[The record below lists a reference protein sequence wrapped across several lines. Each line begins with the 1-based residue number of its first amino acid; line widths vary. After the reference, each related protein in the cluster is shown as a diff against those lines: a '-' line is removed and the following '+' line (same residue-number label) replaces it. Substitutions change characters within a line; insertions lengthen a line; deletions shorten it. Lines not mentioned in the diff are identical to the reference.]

1 MAFFLQTEG
10 YISSKLNKMSASK
23 SIGRRIKIACLGM
36 EILVSIVSESGK
48 WNVER
53 GFKDPLS
60 TFYIPPSNLKE
71 VVGHDYC
78 PSP

>member
-1 MAFFLQTEG
+1 MALFLQMEG
-10 YISSKLNKMSASK
+10 YISSKRNKMGTPK
-23 SIGRRIKIACLGM
+23 SIGRQIKIACLGM
-36 EILVSIVSESGK
+36 KILVSIVSESGT

-60 TFYIPPSNLKE
+60 PFTIPPSNLKE
-71 VVGHDYC
+71 VVDNDYR